1 MLSEDEIR
9 QLNSDFN
16 YENYGQFVE
25 PDLDKQPAQKE
36 QSTTK
41 EQQLL
46 QKQMLAKM
54 WQRVQLD
61 EQWKQDY
68 EEWLE
73 EEVWTYFD

>member
-1 MLSEDEIR
+1 MFI
-9 QLNSDFN
+9 
-16 YENYGQFVE
+16 
-25 PDLDKQPAQKE
+25 
-36 QSTTK
+36 
-41 EQQLL
+41 
-46 QKQMLAKM
+46 KM